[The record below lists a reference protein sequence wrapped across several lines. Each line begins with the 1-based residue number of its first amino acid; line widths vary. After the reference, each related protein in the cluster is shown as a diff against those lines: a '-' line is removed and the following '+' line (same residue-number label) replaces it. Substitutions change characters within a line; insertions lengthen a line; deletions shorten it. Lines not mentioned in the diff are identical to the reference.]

1 MRKYIQLLIVMAGLM
16 ASAQEFKGIAVYE
29 SLTVR
34 KDIPIN
40 TSGKMDPAREAMLKE
55 RLSKPVEATYTLTFD
70 KTSSIYEQEQKLE
83 APVNGRVRPR
93 SFVMGKT
100 YKNLKD
106 KIVLEEREIYGKE
119 FLVTDSLRKTD
130 WKLENETKKIGGY
143 TCYKATRTI
152 TFDAPETDAP
162 KDKPVDATT
171 AWLRKDRVT
180 TAWYTPE
187 IPVSHGP
194 SYYWGLPGLILEVST
209 EHTTLLCSKITLN
222 PKDKVEIKIPGRG
235 EKITREKFKETMR
248 AKAEE
253 MRDMRPEQG
262 NGRRRN

>member
-1 MRKYIQLLIVMAGLM
+1 MAIVAITMLH
-16 ASAQEFKGIAVYE
+16 AQEFKGVAIYE

-34 KDIPIN
+34 KDMPVN

-55 RLSKPVEATYTLTFD
+55 RLSKPVEATYILTFD
-70 KTSSIYEQEQKLE
+70 KTSSTYEQEQKLE
-83 APVNGRVRPR
+83 TPVNGRVRPR
-93 SFVMGKT
+93 SFTMGKT

-106 KIVLEEREIYGKE
+106 KILLEEREMFGKE
-119 FLVTDSLRKTD
+119 FLVTDSLRKTE

-152 TFDAPETDAP
+152 KFDASKTDT
-162 KDKPVDATT
+162 KDKPVDVTT
-171 AWLRKDRVT
+171 SLPRKDMVT

-209 EHTTLLCSKITLN
+209 EHTTILCSRITLN
-222 PKDKVEIKIPGRG
+222 PKEKVEIKAPTKG
-235 EKITREKFKETMR
+235 EKITQEKFIETMR
-248 AKAEE
+248 VKAEE
-253 MRDMRPEQG
+253 MREMRSAPG
-262 NGRRRN
+262 SGRRRN